1 VRYFKVLF
9 CVNLMDQ
16 GEAILMIARNN
27 ASEKRIADIL
37 LTADVDPMRS
47 QLHVATG
54 KYVNS

>member
-1 VRYFKVLF
+1 
-9 CVNLMDQ
+9 MDQ